1 MLRRQSRNRSG
12 DPSTP
17 LKEPRL
23 SKRNQAEKSRVRKRR
38 AAKDI
43 SLPLLPSICRTAM
56 LSPRLH
62 CAGSAPRRAKPGR
75 SSSGFQS
82 AIRVVKRGMRGFTA
96 QFQDLNIKKGA
107 RRLGLFQWA
116 R

>member
-43 SLPLLPSICRTAM
+43 SLPLLPSICRTVMPIAE
-56 LSPRLH
+56 
-62 CAGSAPRRAKPGR
+62 APL
-75 SSSGFQS
+75 
-82 AIRVVKRGMRGFTA
+82 RG
-96 QFQDLNIKKGA
+96 
-107 RRLGLFQWA
+107 LGTETGEAWPEFVWIPIGY
-116 R
+116 